1 MASTDKEKAL
11 RDLQQGEA
19 LKTVRERYGIKRN
32 TLNAWVS
39 RWRKAGA
46 LPPLG
51 GEVVT
56 LPAKP
61 KTSREKI
68 ERRNRELVNIRSTSR
83 ARATPPVDRLVLRR
97 IARQL
102 IRKLDTGLMCPT
114 CDGDAAEP
122 LKPHEFGAYTKAYVQ
137 HLDALARSLEVEG
150 TLSDAEAGA
159 DELDLDSP
167 ETVAALGRSL
177 TQLGPRRLVAV
188 LEADEQAAR
197 IVRAALAELD
207 RATA

>member
-51 GEVVT
+51 GEVVR
-56 LPAKP
+56 LPST
-61 KTSREKI
+61 KTKREKLEESH
-68 ERRNRELVNIRSTSR
+68 ERFRTARISSR
-83 ARATPPVDRLVLRR
+83 ARATPPVDRIALRR

-114 CDGDAAEP
+114 CDG
-122 LKPHEFGAYTKAYVQ
+122 
-137 HLDALARSLEVEG
+137 
-150 TLSDAEAGA
+150 
-159 DELDLDSP
+159 
-167 ETVAALGRSL
+167 
-177 TQLGPRRLVAV
+177 
-188 LEADEQAAR
+188 
-197 IVRAALAELD
+197 
-207 RATA
+207 